1 MNRSRTLTL
10 LLACLIF
17 ALLMAFP
24 LASSG
29 GSDPECIR
37 ECAEELVFCKKM
49 CKKNVPDP
57 EGQKNCIEKA
67 CKEMHKACLE
77 DCRDE

>member
-17 ALLMAFP
+17 ALFMAFP
-24 LASSG
+24 AVSSG
-29 GSDPECIR
+29 VDPECIR
-37 ECAEELVFCKKM
+37 ECAEELVECKKQ

-57 EGQKNCIEKA
+57 QGQKNCIEKA
-67 CKEMHKACLE
+67 CQVMHKACLE